1 MESGRFQAIKLIKM
15 KNAQLI
21 LDLENTIENIP
32 DFPKPGIQFKDIT
45 PIFLQP
51 KLYEDVIA
59 DLVNFSRGKVDAV
72 CGIESRGYLFGI
84 AVAVALE
91 VPFILIRKA
100 GKLPP
105 PFIGEKY
112 DLEYGSA
119 EIEMRTGQIQ
129 TGQRILIHDDLLATG
144 GTTQAAAKLVEKQGA
159 KVVQFS
165 FLIGLKDLHGE
176 ELLKK
181 FNAEVYSILE
191 Y

>member
-1 MESGRFQAIKLIKM
+1 M

-45 PIFLQP
+45 PIFLNP

-59 DLVNFSRGKVDAV
+59 DLANFSRGKVDAV

-91 VPFILIRKA
+91 VPFVLIRKA

-105 PFIGEKY
+105 PFVGVKY

-119 EIEMRTGQIQ
+119 EIEMRTGQIKR
-129 TGQRILIHDDLLATG
+129 GQRILIHDDLLATG
-144 GTTQAAAKLVEKQGA
+144 GTTEAAARLVQKQGA
-159 KVVQFS
+159 MVSQFS

-176 ELLKK
+176 ERLKQ
-181 FNAEVYSILE
+181 FEADVYTILD

>member
-1 MESGRFQAIKLIKM
+1 MSKSELI
-15 KNAQLI
+15 QR
-21 LDLENTIENIP
+21 LEQTIENIP

-119 EIEMRTGQIQ
+119 EIEMRTGQIKP
-129 TGQRILIHDDLLATG
+129 GQRVLIHDDLLATG
-144 GTTQAAAKLVEKQGA
+144 GTTQAAAQLVEKQGA

-165 FLIGLKDLHGE
+165 FLIGLKDLRGE

>member
-1 MESGRFQAIKLIKM
+1 MAIGKFQVIKSIKKM
-15 KNAQLI
+15 NQQLI
-21 LDLENTIENIP
+21 QDLENTIQNIP

-45 PIFLQP
+45 PIFLNP
-51 KLYEDVIA
+51 KLYEEVIA
-59 DLVNFSRGKVDAV
+59 DLANFSRGKIDAV

-84 AVAVALE
+84 AIAVALD
-91 VPFILIRKA
+91 VPFILIRKK

-105 PFIGEKY
+105 PFVGQKY